1 MKDYFAIAASLLEY
15 KKELSALL
23 LSLDPEDIRRGK
35 LVLDDQVLS
44 EDFRGAVLSQS
55 KGLLEDY
62 QIRFHN
68 GRIHVR
74 VDALARQLGPLTLEY
89 DINIQEFRFDP
100 SGHKIF
106 ADFRE
111 SAVSNGN
118 MAQKLAVKAALLN
131 GPLLKTAAQFLKK
144 PFLHVDGNHLL
155 ADLDKLPLPATLP
168 ETLEVRYLSCIDGKL
183 TFSLHL

>member
-15 KKELSALL
+15 KKELSALM
-23 LSLDPEDIRRGK
+23 LSLNPEDIRRGK
-35 LVLDDQVLS
+35 LVLEDRVLT
-44 EDFRGAVLSQS
+44 EDFRVSVLSQA

-68 GRIHVR
+68 GRMQVR
-74 VDALARQLGPLTLEY
+74 ADVLARQLGPLTLEY

-111 SAVSNGN
+111 TAVSHGN
-118 MAQKLAVKAALLN
+118 MAQKMAVKAALLN

-155 ADLDKLPLPATLP
+155 ADLDKLPLPEKLP
-168 ETLEVRYLSCIDGKL
+168 ESLEVRYLSCIDGKL
-183 TFSLHL
+183 TLSIHL

>member
-23 LSLDPEDIRRGK
+23 LSLDSEEVRKGK

-44 EDFRGAVLSQS
+44 DDFRTAVLSRS

-68 GRIHVR
+68 GRIYVR
-74 VDALARQLGPLTLEY
+74 AEVMARQLGPLTMEY
-89 DINIQEFRFDP
+89 DINVQEFRFDP

-111 SAVSNGN
+111 TAVSNGN
-118 MAQKLAVKAALLN
+118 MAQKMAVKAALLN

-155 ADLDKLPLPATLP
+155 ADLDKLPLPAALP
-168 ETLEVRYLSCIDGKL
+168 ETLEIRYLSCIDGKL
-183 TFSLHL
+183 TLSIQL

>member
-131 GPLLKTAAQFLKK
+131 GPLLKTAAQFLKNLSFMWTEIIFWLIWTSCPCQQPFRK
-144 PFLHVDGNHLL
+144 PWKSVTSAASTGN
-155 ADLDKLPLPATLP
+155 
-168 ETLEVRYLSCIDGKL
+168 
-183 TFSLHL
+183 

>member
-44 EDFRGAVLSQS
+44 EDFRYAVLSQS

-62 QIRFHN
+62 RIRFHN

-74 VDALARQLGPLTLEY
+74 ADVLARQLGPLTLEY
-89 DINIQEFRFDP
+89 DISIQEFRFDP

-111 SAVSNGN
+111 TAVSNGN
-118 MAQKLAVKAALLN
+118 MAQKVAVKAALLN

-155 ADLDKLPLPATLP
+155 ADLDKLPLPSTLP
-168 ETLEVRYLSCIDGKL
+168 ETLEFRYLSCIDGKL